1 MSASE
6 GARWLEKAEEHLRL
20 AKLALEKGIYSLS
33 CFHSQQAAEGAL
45 RGVLVAFA
53 RVHLLTHSL
62 SRLAEEA
69 KSLKGLRLPPP
80 RMRSRSS
87 RTTTFKPDIRTR
99 GSANTIEGRRRGH
112 TRSRRG
118 SSMSVVSSL
127 RRIDAESKRAY
138 EELVESLRGRKVALL
153 LFGSRAGG
161 GGTLLS
167 DYDLLAIYGDAPIEG
182 RGLIVNVFNVSASE
196 LEGRLS
202 SPIIVSAL
210 LGGEI
215 VLDNLGISQR
225 LKELKVELE
234 RRGAKLEGDRIV
246 LPKPV

>member
-1 MSASE
+1 
-6 GARWLEKAEEHLRL
+6 
-20 AKLALEKGIYSLS
+20 
-33 CFHSQQAAEGAL
+33 
-45 RGVLVAFA
+45 
-53 RVHLLTHSL
+53 
-62 SRLAEEA
+62 
-69 KSLKGLRLPPP
+69 
-80 RMRSRSS
+80 
-87 RTTTFKPDIRTR
+87 
-99 GSANTIEGRRRGH
+99 
-112 TRSRRG
+112 
-118 SSMSVVSSL
+118 MSVVSSL